1 MTEGQKSGPSEDEYQ
16 GQISSIQQIFAEYD
30 HNGSGK
36 VRVERIP
43 DLILNLGR
51 DLQVG
56 REVAR
61 QLSGSGSVEVATFEE
76 VVQTLK
82 KVEETQDREVDGET
96 TTPLTLLKRL
106 NAYKKQCESNGEYVE
121 AQKARKKYE
130 ELRAKEEERQRR
142 LVDQAQQQEMM
153 EVEQAQRAQFLGFS
167 NAWDKYMA
175 DYESTAYMSLER
187 LKEQHGEELSKF
199 QEMIRHQPARVKCSR
214 ELLELRRKQEALAKL
229 GKYEEAWKVKEEGDQ
244 LEQWEQAR
252 SASLVSDS
260 AKRQEG
266 RLRSQQ
272 QKALQALL
280 KRIQRDRGEQIR
292 HRQMDSQ
299 RLIQRNKNLK
309 ADLYK
314 KQHLEFQRAEAA
326 IRSIMSQPEHAQR
339 LLDEHDPA
347 SVARSAAMGEL
358 PALGRI
364 KWKGPSLPENYMPP
378 GGISK
383 GLVKTARPRQ
393 ESEEISKFGKL
404 KPWQVEVVC
413 AGPKTV
419 WLLLARTVQ
428 TCRFGAR
435 EASFWSLAVTG
446 DLLQQPRRF
455 HLGLSIW
462 QCRGD
467 RMAKDLLELS
477 EEDTDQLRFE
487 MVAFETP
494 EEAMSLWEACVLR
507 QDVGPTSAHLFVR
520 VMLFDAQKQ
529 SMAALHF
536 AQVVNMSV
544 CDPEIQADH
553 KALQQLL
560 STPGPASSRLAEVLS
575 PLIRGNCKSFLL
587 CTVPE
592 RPGKGDEARK
602 LLDLAEQASL
612 ITANCQRLQGKR
624 CEDFHWAK
632 MEDVLGR
639 LRSPLPVAEPRSPEA
654 AALARR
660 SPADDAAGQSLGPSD
675 SSASRLASGEQPTRP
690 RPEVE
695 GSGTYESPTQLVE
708 VSEPLV
714 ATPPPEGNSRKRG
727 RPPTTPEEKKSD
739 EATCSQEYHEL
750 AAAVAALRAKNKA
763 KAQAVAIPRTEASN
777 WGCSMSFIFS

>member
-96 TTPLTLLKRL
+96 TTHLTLLKRL

-299 RLIQRNKNLK
+299 RLIQPNKNLK

-393 ESEEISKFGKL
+393 ESEE
-404 KPWQVEVVC
+404 
-413 AGPKTV
+413 
-419 WLLLARTVQ
+419 
-428 TCRFGAR
+428 
-435 EASFWSLAVTG
+435 
-446 DLLQQPRRF
+446 
-455 HLGLSIW
+455 
-462 QCRGD
+462 
-467 RMAKDLLELS
+467 
-477 EEDTDQLRFE
+477 
-487 MVAFETP
+487 
-494 EEAMSLWEACVLR
+494 
-507 QDVGPTSAHLFVR
+507 
-520 VMLFDAQKQ
+520 
-529 SMAALHF
+529 
-536 AQVVNMSV
+536 
-544 CDPEIQADH
+544 
-553 KALQQLL
+553 
-560 STPGPASSRLAEVLS
+560 
-575 PLIRGNCKSFLL
+575 
-587 CTVPE
+587 
-592 RPGKGDEARK
+592 
-602 LLDLAEQASL
+602 
-612 ITANCQRLQGKR
+612 
-624 CEDFHWAK
+624 
-632 MEDVLGR
+632 
-639 LRSPLPVAEPRSPEA
+639 
-654 AALARR
+654 
-660 SPADDAAGQSLGPSD
+660 
-675 SSASRLASGEQPTRP
+675 
-690 RPEVE
+690 
-695 GSGTYESPTQLVE
+695 
-708 VSEPLV
+708 LV
-714 ATPPPEGNSRKRG
+714 A
-727 RPPTTPEEKKSD
+727 
-739 EATCSQEYHEL
+739 Q
-750 AAAVAALRAKNKA
+750 
-763 KAQAVAIPRTEASN
+763 
-777 WGCSMSFIFS
+777 

>member
-1 MTEGQKSGPSEDEYQ
+1 MSTSADTGQKGGPSPDDEYQ

-36 VRVERIP
+36 VRVERVP
-43 DLILNLGR
+43 DLIVNLGR

-61 QLSGSGSVEVATFEE
+61 QLSGSGAVELTTFEE

-82 KVEETQDREVDGET
+82 RVEESQDREPDSET

-106 NAYKKQCESNGEYVE
+106 NAYRKQCESNGEYVE

-130 ELRAKEEERQRR
+130 ELRTKEEERQRR
-142 LVDQAQQQEMM
+142 LVDQAQQHEMM

-187 LKEQHGEELSKF
+187 LKEQHGEELGRF
-199 QEMIRHQPARVKCSR
+199 QEMIRNQPPRVKCSR

-229 GKYEEAWKVKEEGDQ
+229 GKYEDAWKVKEDGDQ

-260 AKRQEG
+260 AKRQET

-292 HRQMDSQ
+292 HRQLDSQ

-364 KWKGPSLPENYMPP
+364 KWKGPCLPENYMPP

-383 GLVKTARPRQ
+383 GLVKAKTTPRPDDRQ
-393 ESEEISKFGKL
+393 TM
-404 KPWQVEVVC
+404 Q
-413 AGPKTV
+413 
-419 WLLLARTVQ
+419 
-428 TCRFGAR
+428 
-435 EASFWSLAVTG
+435 
-446 DLLQQPRRF
+446 
-455 HLGLSIW
+455 
-462 QCRGD
+462 
-467 RMAKDLLELS
+467 
-477 EEDTDQLRFE
+477 
-487 MVAFETP
+487 
-494 EEAMSLWEACVLR
+494 
-507 QDVGPTSAHLFVR
+507 TSASAAS
-520 VMLFDAQKQ
+520 DA
-529 SMAALHF
+529 
-536 AQVVNMSV
+536 
-544 CDPEIQADH
+544 
-553 KALQQLL
+553 
-560 STPGPASSRLAEVLS
+560 T
-575 PLIRGNCKSFLL
+575 
-587 CTVPE
+587 
-592 RPGKGDEARK
+592 
-602 LLDLAEQASL
+602 
-612 ITANCQRLQGKR
+612 
-624 CEDFHWAK
+624 
-632 MEDVLGR
+632 
-639 LRSPLPVAEPRSPEA
+639 
-654 AALARR
+654 
-660 SPADDAAGQSLGPSD
+660 
-675 SSASRLASGEQPTRP
+675 
-690 RPEVE
+690 
-695 GSGTYESPTQLVE
+695 
-708 VSEPLV
+708 
-714 ATPPPEGNSRKRG
+714 
-727 RPPTTPEEKKSD
+727 
-739 EATCSQEYHEL
+739 
-750 AAAVAALRAKNKA
+750 
-763 KAQAVAIPRTEASN
+763 
-777 WGCSMSFIFS
+777 

>member
-106 NAYKKQCESNGEYVE
+106 NTYRKQCESNGEYVE

-393 ESEEISKFGKL
+393 ESEE
-404 KPWQVEVVC
+404 
-413 AGPKTV
+413 
-419 WLLLARTVQ
+419 
-428 TCRFGAR
+428 
-435 EASFWSLAVTG
+435 
-446 DLLQQPRRF
+446 
-455 HLGLSIW
+455 
-462 QCRGD
+462 
-467 RMAKDLLELS
+467 
-477 EEDTDQLRFE
+477 
-487 MVAFETP
+487 
-494 EEAMSLWEACVLR
+494 
-507 QDVGPTSAHLFVR
+507 
-520 VMLFDAQKQ
+520 
-529 SMAALHF
+529 
-536 AQVVNMSV
+536 
-544 CDPEIQADH
+544 
-553 KALQQLL
+553 
-560 STPGPASSRLAEVLS
+560 
-575 PLIRGNCKSFLL
+575 
-587 CTVPE
+587 
-592 RPGKGDEARK
+592 
-602 LLDLAEQASL
+602 
-612 ITANCQRLQGKR
+612 
-624 CEDFHWAK
+624 
-632 MEDVLGR
+632 
-639 LRSPLPVAEPRSPEA
+639 
-654 AALARR
+654 
-660 SPADDAAGQSLGPSD
+660 
-675 SSASRLASGEQPTRP
+675 
-690 RPEVE
+690 
-695 GSGTYESPTQLVE
+695 
-708 VSEPLV
+708 LV
-714 ATPPPEGNSRKRG
+714 A
-727 RPPTTPEEKKSD
+727 
-739 EATCSQEYHEL
+739 Q
-750 AAAVAALRAKNKA
+750 
-763 KAQAVAIPRTEASN
+763 
-777 WGCSMSFIFS
+777 

>member
-61 QLSGSGSVEVATFEE
+61 QLSGGSVDVVTFEE

-121 AQKARKKYE
+121 
-130 ELRAKEEERQRR
+130 EEERQRR

-383 GLVKTARPRQ
+383 GLVKSARRHD
-393 ESEEISKFGKL
+393 SEEL
-404 KPWQVEVVC
+404 
-413 AGPKTV
+413 
-419 WLLLARTVQ
+419 
-428 TCRFGAR
+428 
-435 EASFWSLAVTG
+435 
-446 DLLQQPRRF
+446 
-455 HLGLSIW
+455 
-462 QCRGD
+462 
-467 RMAKDLLELS
+467 MA
-477 EEDTDQLRFE
+477 Q
-487 MVAFETP
+487 
-494 EEAMSLWEACVLR
+494 
-507 QDVGPTSAHLFVR
+507 
-520 VMLFDAQKQ
+520 
-529 SMAALHF
+529 
-536 AQVVNMSV
+536 
-544 CDPEIQADH
+544 
-553 KALQQLL
+553 
-560 STPGPASSRLAEVLS
+560 
-575 PLIRGNCKSFLL
+575 
-587 CTVPE
+587 
-592 RPGKGDEARK
+592 
-602 LLDLAEQASL
+602 
-612 ITANCQRLQGKR
+612 
-624 CEDFHWAK
+624 
-632 MEDVLGR
+632 
-639 LRSPLPVAEPRSPEA
+639 
-654 AALARR
+654 
-660 SPADDAAGQSLGPSD
+660 
-675 SSASRLASGEQPTRP
+675 
-690 RPEVE
+690 
-695 GSGTYESPTQLVE
+695 
-708 VSEPLV
+708 
-714 ATPPPEGNSRKRG
+714 
-727 RPPTTPEEKKSD
+727 
-739 EATCSQEYHEL
+739 
-750 AAAVAALRAKNKA
+750 
-763 KAQAVAIPRTEASN
+763 
-777 WGCSMSFIFS
+777 